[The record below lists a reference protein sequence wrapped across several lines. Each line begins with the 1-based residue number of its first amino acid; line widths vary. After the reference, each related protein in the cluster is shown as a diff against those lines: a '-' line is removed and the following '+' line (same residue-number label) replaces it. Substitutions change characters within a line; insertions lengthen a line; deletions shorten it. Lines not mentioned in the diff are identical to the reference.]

1 MDTTKEQTRKDICID
16 CRTVLHP
23 DEACDGGARHRTA
36 SLGDPEGR
44 EALLR
49 DVWGPPGLRR
59 RAKQIAA
66 AGGGGAV
73 VGSALEGGC
82 NVGCGVLD
90 CASGLADFPAALVVI
105 ALAAVGIGVYLLVS
119 WILRRVRERRHG
131 LKPNG
136 ALLRPL
142 LPRGQTHHGVVGE
155 GASTTQSLSGEVCV
169 AHGLSLRC
177 KRFLRSDLMLY
188 DGRSAGFTLR
198 LADGREVRVPA
209 GRVRLLGPR
218 RQERDV
224 APARV
229 RLELNRLD
237 PLRARPENAEELDPL
252 PFDRAGELVL
262 RPGDAVELIG
272 AFEPV
277 IDRAAQTEAGYRAS
291 AASVLKPSG
300 PFHLRLVPPRAG

>member
-1 MDTTKEQTRKDICID
+1 MDTAKGKTAKDICID
-16 CRTVLHP
+16 CRTVLEP
-23 DEACDGGARHRTA
+23 DEACDGGAGHRTA

-49 DVWGPPGLRR
+49 EVWGPPGLRR
-59 RAKQIAA
+59 RAKRIAA
-66 AGGGGAV
+66 AGGGGAA

-90 CASGLADFPAALVVI
+90 CASGLADLPAALVVI
-105 ALAAVGIGVYLLVS
+105 ALAAVGVGLYLLVS

-142 LPRGQTHHGVVGE
+142 LPRGQTHRGVVAE
-155 GASTTQSLSGEVCV
+155 GGATTQSLSGEACV
-169 AHGLSLRC
+169 AHGVTLRC

-188 DGRSAGFTLR
+188 DGRSAGFSLR

-218 RQERDV
+218 RQERAA

-252 PFDRAGELVL
+252 PFDSAGELVL
-262 RPGDAVELIG
+262 RPGGAVEIIG
-272 AFEPV
+272 ALEPV
-277 IDRAAQTEAGYRAS
+277 LDRAAPTEAGYRAA
-291 AASVLKPSG
+291 AASVLAPSG
-300 PFHLRLVPPRAG
+300 PFHLRLVQPHAG